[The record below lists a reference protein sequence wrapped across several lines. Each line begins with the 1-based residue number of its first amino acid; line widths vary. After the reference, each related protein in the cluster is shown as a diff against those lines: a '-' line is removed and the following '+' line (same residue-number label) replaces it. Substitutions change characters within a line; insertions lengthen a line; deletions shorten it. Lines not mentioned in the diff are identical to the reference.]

1 MLLIRI
7 EKGNAMSSLIRIVI
21 LSLLL
26 VGSGCATHD
35 ARHEQCGRYTFTS
48 CLDVTAQ
55 QCDELFDRAEAACEK
70 KLGES
75 TMYDNMPD
83 SMREGHLNRCMASA
97 VVVESGRPEAET
109 KGCLR
114 W

>member
-1 MLLIRI
+1 MIKTYRLMVVASVL
-7 EKGNAMSSLIRIVI
+7 GMT
-21 LSLLL
+21 
-26 VGSGCATHD
+26 GCANHD
-35 ARHEQCGRYTFTS
+35 ARHEQCGRYSFTS
-48 CLDVTAQ
+48 CLEVTAQ

-70 KLGES
+70 KLEDS

-97 VVVESGRPEAET
+97 VVVESGRPEAEA